1 MNIHMVILMWS
12 HCKTKPRIKLREMK
26 PKRARIKRITPRIRE
41 ITTQKREQGNA
52 YVEKFMSLKNAHT
65 SSHQQESLIEQK
77 IKRYSIKS
85 SSDCRKH
92 PEF

>member
-1 MNIHMVILMWS
+1 MRS
-12 HCKTKPRIKLREMK
+12 SCKTKPRINQI
-26 PKRARIKRITPRIRE
+26 KRARIIISRTVIP
-41 ITTQKREQGNA
+41 QKRKQENA
-52 YVEKFMSLKNAHT
+52 YVTKFISLKNAHT

-85 SSDCRKH
+85 NSDFRKN